1 MRKLFFLFLITL
13 LFSCNGQENKKNSTV
28 SKTLKPTEM
37 QRININ
43 EWKEKAKNYMNS
55 LNEDGETVTTGEPYY
70 YLKETSEM
78 SKEIEFSG
86 SDKEGYSLKEVLPKP
101 NLYTDVKFYRSNG
114 MLLYSF
120 KTLVINPN
128 IVVGKH
134 DEYNEKGIIIK
145 TEDYDEGFLS
155 KPEQI
160 VTFIKSHGGNIENEL
175 TIIDRQ
181 KDKNRSI
188 WHVEFL
194 VAENKL
200 VKIFTLEDSTL
211 KILSSQERSSD
222 FLED

>member
-1 MRKLFFLFLITL
+1 
-13 LFSCNGQENKKNSTV
+13 
-28 SKTLKPTEM
+28 M

-43 EWKEKAKNYMNS
+43 EWKEKAKSYMNS

-101 NLYTDVKFYRSNG
+101 NLYTDVKFYRANG

-134 DEYNEKGIIIK
+134 DEYDEKGIIIK
-145 TEDYDEGFLS
+145 TEDYNEGFLS

-160 VTFIKSHGGNIENEL
+160 FTFIKSHGGNIENEL

>member
-1 MRKLFFLFLITL
+1 
-13 LFSCNGQENKKNSTV
+13 
-28 SKTLKPTEM
+28 M

-55 LNEDGETVTTGEPYY
+55 L
-70 YLKETSEM
+70 
-78 SKEIEFSG
+78 
-86 SDKEGYSLKEVLPKP
+86 PKP
-101 NLYTDVKFYRSNG
+101 NLYTDVKFYRTNG

-145 TEDYDEGFLS
+145 TEDYEGFLS

-175 TIIDRQ
+175 TVIDRQ

>member
-43 EWKEKAKNYMNS
+43 EWKEKAKSYMNS

-78 SKEIEFSG
+78 SKETEFSG

-101 NLYTDVKFYRSNG
+101 NLYTDVKFYRANG

-128 IVVGKH
+128 IVVG
-134 DEYNEKGIIIK
+134 NMM
-145 TEDYDEGFLS
+145 
-155 KPEQI
+155 
-160 VTFIKSHGGNIENEL
+160 
-175 TIIDRQ
+175 
-181 KDKNRSI
+181 SI
-188 WHVEFL
+188 MKRE
-194 VAENKL
+194 
-200 VKIFTLEDSTL
+200 S
-211 KILSSQERSSD
+211 
-222 FLED
+222 